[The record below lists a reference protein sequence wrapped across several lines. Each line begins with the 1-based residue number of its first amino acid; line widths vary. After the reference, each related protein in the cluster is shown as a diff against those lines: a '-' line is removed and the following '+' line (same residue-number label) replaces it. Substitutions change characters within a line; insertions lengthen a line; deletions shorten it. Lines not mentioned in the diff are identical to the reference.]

1 MSTCGSEWGKGT
13 EKLSK
18 IRNLKKKKR
27 TTTKPRT
34 KPKLPVVTSSSFL
47 LKKTYILTTF
57 HPA

>member
-18 IRNLKKKKR
+18 IRNLEKKT

-34 KPKLPVVTSSSFL
+34 KPKLPVVTSSSFV